1 MANPGLSDK
10 EVMHTVAAVQ
20 EFGSVRNTHLN
31 IGMSRSTIKRRI
43 EIALERGLIN
53 GNPTMPGF
61 EITQISTTEDAD
73 GNVKSRSIQQ
83 KPETDKQ
90 PFQIPHGHALK
101 GVSSLVDGNGDVK
114 QQWFKT
120 DRKAEE
126 TLSVIEATKEAMQG
140 LAGTALRLSPP
151 KALERDY
158 VSVIPLVDWHIGLMS
173 WAEETGENYDLKI
186 AEKVIMDAMARVI
199 SLTPPS
205 KECVVLGLGDM
216 LHADGYEPVT
226 SRSKNVLDV
235 DGRYP
240 KVLKTA
246 IRMIVATI
254 QLALQNHEVV
264 HVRILPGNHDDQS
277 ALAIGI
283 ALAMYFENQ
292 DRVKV
297 DDSPSRFWWK
307 RFGKVFLGATHGDKA
322 KMKDLPLVMANDR
335 PQDWAA
341 SSHKKI
347 YTGHIHHERTIE
359 EGGVVVSSVRSPV
372 AKDAYH
378 SFEKYRAGRSVYT
391 ETFNING
398 SMAGTTQINI

>member
-1 MANPGLSDK
+1 MGLSD
-10 EVMHTVAAVQ
+10 ETIMRTVEAVQ
-20 EFGSVRNTHLN
+20 LHGSGRQAALALD
-31 IGMSRSTIKRRI
+31 IARSTVRDHIQK
-43 EIALERGLIN
+43 ALARNLIDTA
-53 GNPTMPGF
+53 PPIPGF
-61 EITQISTTEDAD
+61 EVTRISTTQDAD
-73 GNVKSRSIQQ
+73 GNVKSQSIQQ
-83 KPETDKQ
+83 KPETEKSAFHMPD
-90 PFQIPHGHALK
+90 GHALR
-101 GVSSLVDGNGDVK
+101 GVSALLDENGKVK
-114 QQWFKT
+114 QQWVKT
-120 DRKAEE
+120 DRKAQ
-126 TLSVIEATKEAMQG
+126 EAFCVVDAAKEAFAG
-140 LAGTALRLSPP
+140 LVGASELIDIP
-151 KALERDY
+151 KDIEKDH

-186 AEKVIMDAMARVI
+186 AETVIMDAMKRVI
-199 SLTPPS
+199 GLTPRS
-205 KECVVLGLGDM
+205 RECVVLGLGDM

-226 SRSKNVLDV
+226 SRSKNILDV

-246 IRMIVATI
+246 IRMIVATV
-254 QLALQNHEVV
+254 QLALQNHEIV

-283 ALAMYFENQ
+283 ALSMYFENQ
-292 DRVKV
+292 ERVRV

-322 KMKDLPLVMANDR
+322 KMKDLPLLMASDK

-341 SSHKKI
+341 STHRKI

-359 EGGVVVSSVRSPV
+359 EGGVIVSSMRTPV

-391 ETFNING
+391 ETFNTNG